1 MFQYLFEII
10 HLLLFLYLLILPYI
24 ASNKFINTYGFYIS
38 SFMTGV
44 LFLWVILKDCPL
56 NIFNK
61 YNTEWGNLITFLN
74 KRLSIKTAPYN
85 KYIWTLIT
93 VLYSLSAFILAESH
107 TYLKFAIIILT
118 SLYFYLYY
126 NTLGT

>member
-24 ASNKFINTYGFYIS
+24 SSKKFLNTYEFYIS
-38 SFMTGV
+38 CFMTSV
-44 LFLWVILKDCPL
+44 LLLWVILKEYPL

-74 KRLSIKTAPYN
+74 KRLSIKTTPYN

-93 VLYSLSAFILAESH
+93 LLYSLSAFILAGTH
-107 TYLKFAIIILT
+107 TYLKFTIIILT
-118 SLYFYLYY
+118 GLYFYLYY
-126 NTLGT
+126 STLGT